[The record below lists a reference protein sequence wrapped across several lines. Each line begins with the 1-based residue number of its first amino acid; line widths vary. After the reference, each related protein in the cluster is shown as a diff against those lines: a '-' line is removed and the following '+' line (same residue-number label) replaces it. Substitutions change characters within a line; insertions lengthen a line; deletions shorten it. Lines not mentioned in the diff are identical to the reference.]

1 MKRSWIQLC
10 AALALGAGITCMAQD
25 PAVET
30 PATQEPIT
38 NQEINPV
45 VIIKTS
51 KGDIKVELFQDKAPA
66 SVKNFLQYVDDK
78 QYNGTIFHRVID
90 GFMIQGGGFTKD
102 FSQKPTRTPVKNEA
116 SNGLKNQ
123 RGTLAMARTSDVDSA
138 TSQFFINVADNAFL
152 DHKSP
157 TPQGF
162 GYCVFAKVIEGMD
175 VVDKIKGVK
184 TTTRGP
190 YENVP
195 AEAVE
200 IIEISRTE

>member
-1 MKRSWIQLC
+1 MKSVNRFC
-10 AALALGAGITCMAQD
+10 AALLLGVGITCMAQD
-25 PAVET
+25 STVET
-30 PATQEPIT
+30 PATQEPTT

-51 KGDIKVELFQDKAPA
+51 KGDIKVELFQDKAPVT
-66 SVKNFLQYVDDK
+66 VKNFLQYVDDK

-102 FSQKPTRTPVKNEA
+102 FSQKSTRAPVKNEA

-162 GYCVFAKVIEGMD
+162 GYCVFGKVVEGMD
-175 VVDKIKGVK
+175 VVDQIKGIA
-184 TTTRGP
+184 TTSRGP

-195 AEAVE
+195 AEAIE
-200 IIEISRTE
+200 IIEITKSK

>member
-1 MKRSWIQLC
+1 MKRSVNRFC
-10 AALALGAGITCMAQD
+10 AALVLGVGVTCMAQD
-25 PAVET
+25 PNVEAS
-30 PATQEPIT
+30 ATQEPAN
-38 NQEINPV
+38 NQENNPV

-51 KGDIKVELFQDKAPA
+51 KGDIKVELFQDKAPV
-66 SVKNFLQYVDDK
+66 SVKNFLQYVDSK
-78 QYNGTIFHRVID
+78 HYNGTIFHRVID

-102 FSQKPTRTPVKNEA
+102 FSQKPTKAPIKNEA

-123 RGTLAMARTSDVDSA
+123 KGTLAMARTSDVDSA

-162 GYCVFAKVIEGMD
+162 GYCVFGKVTEGMD
-175 VVDKIKGVK
+175 VVDKIKGVQ
-184 TTTRGP
+184 TTSRGP

-195 AEAVE
+195 VEAVE
-200 IIEISRTE
+200 IIEITKSK